1 MTGADYYRVQPHAD
15 RWAVAHAIP
24 GMHGGSWAVDLD
36 CPTQDSA
43 EREALRLN
51 AERARMLAR
60 ERQDVALV
68 GGW

>member
-1 MTGADYYRVQPHAD
+1 MSTPYYRVQQHAD
-15 RWAVAHAIP
+15 RWAVAHALP
-24 GMHGGSWAVDLD
+24 GMHGSWAVDLD
-36 CPTQDSA
+36 CPTLDAA
-43 EREALRLN
+43 ERAAQRMN